1 MIDFNSVRQ
10 YNFPTTIRFGAG
22 AIEELPDDLRS
33 VGLQRPLLVTDP
45 VVEKLGFFCDLRK
58 KLEARGLSV
67 EVFSDIHKNP
77 VKSDVEKGG
86 AAYRGTGRDSIIGI
100 GGGAAMDVA
109 RAVALRVNHHRDL
122 FDYDDLIGGDV
133 LVTEEVPY
141 FITVPTTSGTGSE
154 VGRSAIISEDDT
166 HRKRILFSP
175 KLLAKRVYAD
185 PLLTMEL
192 PPFVTAATGMDALT
206 HNMEAYLAK
215 NWHPMAEG
223 IALEGIRLIHRS
235 IVRATNEPDL
245 ESRSLMMIGSL
256 MGAVAFQKGLG
267 VVHSLAHPMSS
278 LLDTHHGLANAVNLP
293 YGMRFNISGF
303 EDRFRV
309 IAQAMELPVDGG
321 QGTRAAWERRSREI
335 GAGGA
340 TAGGVPAGELGGG
353 VTGAGVP
360 GAGDIGRA
368 AGEAVVERLFE
379 LNRWLGLPTRL
390 RDVGVREEHLAP
402 LADLAIADFAHPNN
416 PKPVSREDF
425 FKLYTEAL

>member
-1 MIDFNSVRQ
+1 MVDFSVVRQ
-10 YNFPTTIRFGAG
+10 YNFPTVIRFGAG
-22 AIEELPDDLRS
+22 VLGELPDHLRS
-33 VGLQRPLLVTDP
+33 VGLLRPLLVTDP
-45 VVEKLGFFCDLRK
+45 VVAQLGFFCDLRK
-58 KLEARGLSV
+58 KLEARGFSV

-86 AAYRGTGRDSIIGI
+86 AAFLGTGRDCIVGI

-109 RAVALRVNHHRDL
+109 RAVALRIHHHRDL

-133 LVTEEVPY
+133 YVTEEVPY

-175 KLLAKRVYAD
+175 KLLAKIVYAD

-206 HNMEAYLAK
+206 HNLEAYLAK
-215 NWHPMAEG
+215 MWHPMAEG

-235 IVRATNEPDL
+235 IVDATTKPSL
-245 ESRSLMMIGSL
+245 ESRGQMMIGSL

-293 YGMRFNISGF
+293 YGMRFNIAGC
-303 EDRFRV
+303 EDKFRV
-309 IAQAMELPVDGG
+309 IAETMALP
-321 QGTRAAWERRSREI
+321 A
-335 GAGGA
+335 
-340 TAGGVPAGELGGG
+340 LGG
-353 VTGAGVP
+353 
-360 GAGDIGRA
+360 D
-368 AGEAVVERLFE
+368 AVVERLFE
-379 LNRWLGLPTRL
+379 LNQWLGLPVRL

-425 FKLYTEAL
+425 FKLYSEAL